1 MPRRGKRTRLAKGIY
16 RDKSGIAATVAIG
29 TGAAKQQREKRY
41 PHGTPLKDM
50 KQWQLDTA
58 AVLREDVGVA
68 KRGTLK
74 ADAKRYLALVRHLKN
89 PSGVRAE
96 VDAWV
101 ARLGGTHRAQITP
114 ADVLEAR
121 VAWLADGY
129 APKTVNG
136 RVDRLR
142 TLYRTLDA
150 TPGRPKPP
158 TPCDPIEPLVVI
170 QGPSVAPEV
179 ATVVHVL
186 TQLEEGEQAGTLR
199 TSKTRAR
206 FLVLATTGKRA
217 SEVMR
222 AEPDDVS
229 LDTRVWRV
237 RNGKGGWGPGI
248 YLNDDMRAA
257 WHLFAEA
264 DAWGAYNTGSFAR
277 RLRHAGWPPGLR
289 PYNLRHA
296 VGQAMSAA
304 GVDLA
309 DIQAHY
315 GHRQISTTRRHYVPV
330 LGSRLEQASRK
341 IDHRLARPAGTA
353 ANSNPPTTSTE
364 G

>member
-16 RDKSGIAATVAIG
+16 RDKSGLAATVAVG
-29 TGAAKQQREKRY
+29 TGPAKQQREKRF
-41 PHGTPLKDM
+41 PPGTPLKEM
-50 KQWQLDTA
+50 KGWQQDTA
-58 AVLREDVGVA
+58 AVLREDIGVT
-68 KRGTLK
+68 KRGTLR
-74 ADAKRYLALVRHLKN
+74 ADAKRYLKLVAHLKN
-89 PSGVRAE
+89 PSGVRSE

-101 ARLGGTHRAQITP
+101 ARLGGMHRAQITP

-121 VAWLADGY
+121 VAWLEAGY

-150 TPGRPKPP
+150 TPHRPTPP
-158 TPCDPIEPLVVI
+158 TPCDPVEPLVII

-179 ATVVHVL
+179 ATVLTVL
-186 TQLEEGEQAGTLR
+186 ARLQEGEQAGTLR

-222 AEPDDVS
+222 AQPDDVN
-229 LDTRVWRV
+229 LETRVWRV

-248 YLNDDMRAA
+248 YLNDDMAEAWRA
-257 WHLFAEA
+257 FVEA
-264 DAWGAYNTGSFAR
+264 DAWGPYNTGSFAR
-277 RLRHAGWPPGLR
+277 RLRHAGWPAGIR

-330 LGSRLEQASRK
+330 LGSRLEEASRK
-341 IDHRLARPAGTA
+341 IDGRLARPVGTA
-353 ANSNPPTTSTE
+353 DNSNSPTTSTK

>member
-1 MPRRGKRTRLAKGIY
+1 MPRRGKRLRLAKGIY
-16 RDKSGIAATVAIG
+16 RDKTGIAATVAIG
-29 TGAAKQQREKRY
+29 TGPAKQQREKRY
-41 PHGTPLKDM
+41 PHGTPLKDI

-58 AVLREDVGVA
+58 AALREDVGVA

-74 ADAKRYLALVRHLKN
+74 ADATRYLRLVAHLKN
-89 PSGVRAE
+89 PSGVRSE
-96 VDAWV
+96 VNAWV
-101 ARLGGTHRAQITP
+101 VRLGTLHRAQITP
-114 ADVLEAR
+114 AHVLEAR
-121 VAWLADGY
+121 VAWLAAGY

-150 TPGRPKPP
+150 TPARPKPP
-158 TPCDPIEPLVVI
+158 TPCDPIEPLLII
-170 QGPSVAPEV
+170 QGPSVAPDV
-179 ATVVHVL
+179 ATVIAVL
-186 TQLEEGEQAGTLR
+186 AQLESGEQAGTLR
-199 TSKTRAR
+199 TAKTRAR

-222 AEPDDVS
+222 TQPADVD
-229 LDTRVWRV
+229 LETRIWRV

-257 WHLFAEA
+257 WRAFIEA
-264 DAWGAYNTGSFAR
+264 DAWGVYNTGSFAR
-277 RLRHAGWPPGLR
+277 CVRHAGWPAGLR
-289 PYNLRHA
+289 PYTLRHA

-330 LGSRLEQASRK
+330 LGSRLEVASRK
-341 IDHRLARPAGTA
+341 IDGRLARPAGTTD
-353 ANSNPPTTSTE
+353 NSSSPNTS
-364 G
+364 GKG